1 MNANLVKAGVAA
13 LWTYGGRGVG
23 LLWTVALIA
32 QLGIADY
39 GHYAMAFALAA
50 IIAAP
55 LDHPFGVRSL
65 RVDEHCYLGER
76 TTRVVLGV
84 GLIGL
89 GLCLIEVNFIAWFA
103 LVVAGGEVTFNAYK
117 SRALRDGHPN
127 ITQRMDTVRQA
138 ASIVLGGIYLFA
150 ASTPTLLVAG
160 LLYVAPYLVVAV
172 ASGMQIKSAVQ
183 IDSGMPTDGGTRI
196 KAVRPRLPGSRR
208 EMSMLFSENLAN
220 AVYVQGDVL
229 LLGYLTDSTVAGYY
243 SVASVTA
250 WAVAFI
256 GQSFGHTFHE
266 KLRLADGDL
275 AAGPALKH
283 TVGLACAAGTL
294 LLGAGTVL
302 LFTPASTQV
311 AVAMMIMSV
320 FVTMRVLNYVF
331 TTVLYL
337 QHRDRTRVL
346 AAAVLAPLKMVLISC
361 LFPLG
366 AVGAAI
372 ASVVTD
378 AVLLVWFTRALYRAP
393 VREEVSR

>member
-1 MNANLVKAGVAA
+1 MNANLVKAAVAA
-13 LWTYGGRGVG
+13 MWTYGGRGIG

-65 RVDEHCYLGER
+65 RTSEADYLGER
-76 TTRVVLGV
+76 STRVLV
-84 GLIGL
+84 GLALIVV
-89 GLCLIEVNFIAWFA
+89 GLCLIEVNYIAWFA
-103 LVVAGGEVTFNAYK
+103 LVVAGGEMTFNAYK

-127 ITQRMDTVRQA
+127 ITQRLDTIRQA
-138 ASIVLGGIYLFA
+138 ASILLASVYLFA
-150 ASTPTLLVAG
+150 VPDPSLHLAS
-160 LLYVAPYLVVAV
+160 LLYISPYLVVAV
-172 ASGMQIKSAVQ
+172 AAVVQ
-183 IDSGMPTDGGTRI
+183 TRV
-196 KAVRPRLPGSRR
+196 ARPRVPGSWR

-229 LLGYLTDSTVAGYY
+229 LLGYLTDSTIAGYY

-266 KLRLADGDL
+266 KLRLADGRVS
-275 AAGPALKH
+275 AGPALKH

-294 LLGAGTVL
+294 LLTAGIVL
-302 LFTPASTQV
+302 IFTAAPAQI
-311 AVAMMIMSV
+311 AWALIIMSA
-320 FVTMRVLNYVF
+320 FVVMRVLNYVF

-337 QHRDRTRVL
+337 QHRDRTRVV
-346 AAAVLAPLKMVLISC
+346 AAAVLAPLKMVLILC

-393 VREEVSR
+393 VEEEVSR

>member
-13 LWTYGGRGVG
+13 LWTYGGRGIG

-55 LDHPFGVRSL
+55 LDHPFGVRSI
-65 RVDEHCYLGER
+65 RVDEPDYLSER
-76 TTRVVLGV
+76 TTRALLG
-84 GLIGL
+84 GALIVL
-89 GLCLIEVNFIAWFA
+89 GLCVMEVSYIAWFA
-103 LVVAGGEVTFNAYK
+103 LVVAGGEMTFNALK
-117 SRALRDGHPN
+117 SRALRDGHPDV
-127 ITQRMDTVRQA
+127 TQRMDTARQA
-138 ASIVLGGIYLFA
+138 SSILLASAYLFLVA
-150 ASTPTLLVAG
+150 EPTLLVAS
-160 LLYVAPYLVVAV
+160 LLYVAPYVVIAV
-172 ASGMQIKSAVQ
+172 AALVQ
-183 IDSGMPTDGGTRI
+183 A
-196 KAVRPRLPGSRR
+196 KVARPSIPGSWR
-208 EMSMLFSENLAN
+208 EMSLLFSENLAN
-220 AVYVQGDVL
+220 AVYIQGDVL
-229 LLGYLTDSTVAGYY
+229 LLGYLTDSTIAGYY

-266 KLRLADGDL
+266 KLRDAGGLVS
-275 AAGPALKH
+275 AGPALRH
-283 TVGLACAAGTL
+283 TVVLAAAAGSL
-294 LLGAGTVL
+294 LLLAGIAL
-302 LFTPASTQV
+302 FFTPAPSEV
-311 AVAMMIMSV
+311 AAALVVMSF
-320 FVTMRVLNYVF
+320 FVVMRVMNYVF

-346 AAAVLAPLKMVLISC
+346 AAATLAPIKMVLILC

-378 AVLLVWFTRALYRAP
+378 AVLLVWFTRALYREP
-393 VREEVSR
+393 VKEEVPS

>member
-1 MNANLVKAGVAA
+1 MNANLIKAGVAA
-13 LWTYGGRGVG
+13 LWTYGGRGIG

-55 LDHPFGVRSL
+55 LDHPFNVRSI
-65 RVDEHCYLGER
+65 RVDEADYLGER
-76 TTRVVLGV
+76 TTRALVGVALIVLG
-84 GLIGL
+84 LLMID
-89 GLCLIEVNFIAWFA
+89 VNYIAWFA
-103 LVVAGGEVTFNAYK
+103 LVVAGGEMTFNAYK

-138 ASIVLGGIYLFA
+138 TSIVLATAYLFLV
-150 ASTPTLLVAG
+150 TEPTLLVAS
-160 LLYVAPYLVVAV
+160 LLYVAPYAVVAV
-172 ASGMQIKSAVQ
+172 AAVVQTRSA
-183 IDSGMPTDGGTRI
+183 
-196 KAVRPRLPGSRR
+196 RPRVPGTWR
-208 EMSMLFSENLAN
+208 EMSLLFSENLAN
-220 AVYVQGDVL
+220 AVYIQGDVL
-229 LLGYLTDSTVAGYY
+229 LLGYLTDSTIAGYY

-266 KLRLADGDL
+266 KLREAGGLVS
-275 AAGPALKH
+275 AGPAVKH
-283 TVGLACAAGTL
+283 TVVLACAAGSL
-294 LLGAGTVL
+294 LLVSGLVL
-302 LFTPASTQV
+302 FFTPAPSEV
-311 AVAMMIMSV
+311 AGALVVMSAFVAM
-320 FVTMRVLNYVF
+320 RVINYVF

-337 QHRDRTRVL
+337 QHQDRTRVL
-346 AAAVLAPLKMVLISC
+346 AAATLAPLKMVLILC

-378 AVLLVWFTRALYRAP
+378 AVLLVWFTRALYREPAK
-393 VREEVSR
+393 EEVPS